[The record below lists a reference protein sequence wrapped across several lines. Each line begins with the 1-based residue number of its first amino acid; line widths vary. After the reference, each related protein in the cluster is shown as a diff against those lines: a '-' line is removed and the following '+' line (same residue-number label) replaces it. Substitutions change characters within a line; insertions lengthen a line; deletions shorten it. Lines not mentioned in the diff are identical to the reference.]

1 MWLHDRERAGAGRWP
16 LDGLPVS
23 PDETARL
30 ADWLRAH
37 LVDFRGSLQ
46 VQPLAG
52 GQSNPTFRVEA
63 GDHRWVLRR
72 KPPGVL
78 LASAHAVD
86 REHRVMAALSDT
98 DVPVPRMH
106 ALCEDAS
113 VIGSTFV
120 VMEHVDGRVF
130 ADPSLPGL
138 GAGERDAIYLA
149 LARTLAAI
157 HSVDVTAVGLA
168 DYGRPQNYLSRQ
180 IDRWTRQYRASQTE
194 VLEPMERL
202 IAWLPAHLPAGL
214 DDEPGTLVHGDYRID
229 NLIYHPTE
237 PRVLAVIDWELS
249 TLGHPLADLAYH
261 LMAWRVAPDE
271 FRGLKGHDLAALN
284 LPSEA
289 EHLARYLAAGAAVK
303 TLSPTVLDYLMA
315 FNMFRMAAI
324 LQGILARSLQGNA
337 AAHDAAA
344 TGERARRMA
353 QAGWRQALQSA

>member
-1 MWLHDRERAGAGRWP
+1 M
-16 LDGLPVS
+16 S
-23 PDETARL
+23 PEETSRL

-37 LVDFRGSLQ
+37 VADFRGS
-46 VQPLAG
+46 VRMQPLAG
-52 GQSNPTFRVEA
+52 GQSNPTYRVEA

-86 REHRVMAALSDT
+86 REHRVMAALADT

-138 GAGERDAIYLA
+138 GTGERNAIYLA

-157 HSVDVTAVGLA
+157 HGVDVAAVGLS
-168 DYGRPQNYLSRQ
+168 DYGRPQRYLSRQ
-180 IDRWTRQYRASQTE
+180 IDRWTRQYRASQTD

-214 DDEPGTLVHGDYRID
+214 DDEPGALVHGDYRID

-249 TLGHPLADLAYH
+249 TLGHPQADLAYH
-261 LMAWRVAPDE
+261 LMAWRVAPEE
-271 FRGLKGHDLAALN
+271 FRGLKGHDLAALG
-284 LPSEA
+284 LPDEA
-289 EHLARYLAAGAAVK
+289 EHLARYLAVDAAVR
-303 TLSPTVLDYLMA
+303 TVLPSVMDYLMA